1 MKIFISNFSAL
12 IRAASKKT
20 AIFLTA
26 LCALATA
33 QAADLNIKYSSNY
46 LMPAYVHFKE
56 NGTQYSILAKI
67 NVPLYNIQF
76 ITNGVQLNKQFR
88 MTAYKDVRNDKTY
101 SQAKV
106 EGNNIEYGK
115 LKDGLKNEIAKLPT
129 FDLFSMAFQLTYYE
143 KLPTSFQLTNGKK
156 LYPMEN
162 VFVRKSESTVKYNKQ
177 EVTEITY
184 QFKTGD
190 KDVTV
195 KKFAGEQFPRYLKY
209 TRDDDDYELTF
220 DSFVK

>member
-1 MKIFISNFSAL
+1 MTFFKKIAF
-12 IRAASKKT
+12 T
-20 AIFLTA
+20 GVAIFSMISTA
-26 LCALATA
+26 YAENF
-33 QAADLNIKYSSNY
+33 NIKYSSNY
-46 LMPAYVHFKE
+46 LMPAYVNFKHDSGRYE
-56 NGTQYSILAKI
+56 IQSKI

-76 ITNGVQLNKQFR
+76 ITNGVQVNKQFR

-115 LKDGLKNEIAKLPT
+115 LKDGLKTEIAKLPT

>member
-1 MKIFISNFSAL
+1 MNIFTSIFSRVLGAKLKKITVFS
-12 IRAASKKT
+12 
-20 AIFLTA
+20 TA
-26 LCALATA
+26 LLALATA
-33 QAADLNIKYSSNY
+33 QAVDLNIKYSSNY

-56 NGTQYSILAKI
+56 NGSQYSIRAKI

-76 ITNGVQLNKQFR
+76 ITDGVQAGKQFQ
-88 MTAYKDVRNDKTY
+88 MTNYKDVRNDKTY

-106 EGNNIEYGK
+106 SGNHIEYGK
-115 LKDGLKNEIAKLPT
+115 LKDGLKNETAKLPT

-143 KLPTSFQLTNGKK
+143 KLPNSFQLTNGKK

-162 VFVRKSESTVKYNKQ
+162 VFVRKSEKTVKFNKQ
-177 EVTEITY
+177 NVTEITY
-184 QFKTGD
+184 QFRTGD

>member
-1 MKIFISNFSAL
+1 
-12 IRAASKKT
+12 
-20 AIFLTA
+20 
-26 LCALATA
+26 
-33 QAADLNIKYSSNY
+33 
-46 LMPAYVHFKE
+46 
-56 NGTQYSILAKI
+56 
-67 NVPLYNIQF
+67 
-76 ITNGVQLNKQFR
+76 
-88 MTAYKDVRNDKTY
+88 MTAYKDVRNDKIY

-115 LKDGLKNEIAKLPT
+115 LKDGLKTEIAKLPT

>member
-1 MKIFISNFSAL
+1 M
-12 IRAASKKT
+12 
-20 AIFLTA
+20 
-26 LCALATA
+26 
-33 QAADLNIKYSSNY
+33 
-46 LMPAYVHFKE
+46 
-56 NGTQYSILAKI
+56 
-67 NVPLYNIQF
+67 
-76 ITNGVQLNKQFR
+76 
-88 MTAYKDVRNDKTY
+88 
-101 SQAKV
+101 
-106 EGNNIEYGK
+106 
-115 LKDGLKNEIAKLPT
+115 KDGLKTEIAKLPT

>member
-1 MKIFISNFSAL
+1 MTILTSTLSAL
-12 IRAASKKT
+12 RNQKWKKIT
-20 AIFLTA
+20 VFSTA
-26 LCALATA
+26 LLAFVSA
-33 QAADLNIKYSSNY
+33 QAADFNIKYSSNY
-46 LMPAYVHFKE
+46 LLPAYVHFKE
-56 NGTQYSILAKI
+56 NGSQYSIRAKI

-76 ITNGVQLNKQFR
+76 ITDGAQRNKQFQ
-88 MTAYKDVRNDKTY
+88 MSEYKDIRNDKTY
-101 SQAKV
+101 SQAKMS
-106 EGNNIEYGK
+106 GNMIEYGK
-115 LKDGLKNEIAKLPT
+115 LKDGLKNETTKLPI

-143 KLPTSFQLTNGKK
+143 KLPISFQLTNGKK

-162 VFVRKSESTVKYNKQ
+162 VFVRKSEKTVKFNKQ
-177 EVTEITY
+177 DVTEITY

>member
-1 MKIFISNFSAL
+1 MTFFKKIAF
-12 IRAASKKT
+12 T
-20 AIFLTA
+20 GVAIFSMISTA
-26 LCALATA
+26 YAENF
-33 QAADLNIKYSSNY
+33 NIKYSSNY
-46 LMPAYVHFKE
+46 LMPAYVNFKHDSGRYE
-56 NGTQYSILAKI
+56 IQSKI

-76 ITNGVQLNKQFR
+76 ITNGVQVNKQFR
-88 MTAYKDVRNDKTY
+88 MTAYKDIRNDKTY
-101 SQAKV
+101 SQTKV

-115 LKDGLKNEIAKLPT
+115 LKDGLKTEIAKLPT

>member
-12 IRAASKKT
+12 IRTASKKT

-26 LCALATA
+26 LCALVTA

-115 LKDGLKNEIAKLPT
+115 LKSGLKTEIAKLPT